1 MSKQLKL
8 RRGTTAQHSTFTGA
22 EGEVTVDTTKD
33 TLVVHD
39 GVTAGGKPLATEAGL
54 AGKQPLSN
62 NLTTYAST
70 GIGFRNRIINGDMRI
85 DQRNAGASVTVSTSL
100 YTLDR
105 WNINKNGLNNFTCQR
120 STAAPA
126 GFSNSML
133 LTMGTG
139 VTPTGTDFAYL
150 AQNIEGFNAADLAW
164 GTASAQ
170 TVTLSFWVRSSVT
183 GTFGV
188 GLRNTDGTRAYISA
202 YTISAA
208 NTWELKTVTVP
219 GAPSGTWLTDNGVG
233 IRVDFDLGV
242 GPTYSGAAG
251 SWLTTNTFG
260 LTSGTKLA
268 ATTGATFYIT
278 GVQLEAGSVAS
289 PFDRRDYGREL
300 IMCQRYFQKFGGS
313 PAFCSANMMSNNTAR
328 MWYSFPVIMRASPV
342 GTHNFTGYGG
352 GTAQVQVFMNGIL
365 SNSSFACSLDFLS
378 PYTATWVVTTMSGTA
393 STTGSF
399 DMGSAAFIS
408 VTAEL

>member
-278 GVQLEAGSVAS
+278 GVQLEAGTVAT
-289 PFDRRDYGREL
+289 PFERRDYGREL
-300 IMCQRYFQKFGGS
+300 MMCQRYYEVITTSNAVFGF
-313 PAFCSANMMSNNTAR
+313 PAYC
-328 MWYSFPVIMRASPV
+328 ASPSIARGAIQFKVTKRATPTPVLMSTLAATNINCIPGNFNPTSTSFYADVNSV
-342 GTHNFTGYGG
+342 GFDLTIGTNSFINGQGCAIGITGTGL
-352 GTAQVQVFMNGIL
+352 TI
-365 SNSSFACSLDFLS
+365 SS
-378 PYTATWVVTTMSGTA
+378 
-393 STTGSF
+393 
-399 DMGSAAFIS
+399 
-408 VTAEL
+408 EL